1 MSFSFDL
8 VSHPDRTLAEH
19 LESCNDISERLLE
32 FKYVSSDFMDKPEI
46 EHIRRLLVYFHDFGK
61 GTDFFQAKI
70 LDATE
75 REGEASFK
83 DLHSS
88 YINYFR
94 QNKGLAVSEEMRLK
108 GYLRLDNH
116 AKMGAYWLFSTWSHS
131 DPVVEVIVLRVVRRH
146 HGYLTNFLESNG
158 SEERLQAELDTVQ
171 GYSIEQLEKQL
182 AYFGFEG
189 YNKILKGQGWG
200 VNPQMWAGIR
210 QKFENFEYFENIDN
224 ILSSNKSAKYF
235 LLQHYLFSL
244 LLSADKGDM
253 MIERHYDKTVIL
265 KPKRLIPSNIVGEFK
280 TMSFKEKEP
289 NPIDDQREE
298 AYLQIAK
305 NCKTYGDRN
314 FFSITLPTGF
324 GKTFSAYN
332 AAIILQEQFAEQS
345 GGKIARIVYS
355 LPFTSVIDQNDQILR
370 SIFEKCGGD
379 SINETWISRNHYLSL
394 PNEKYDG
401 EELIN
406 GAAEYLAEGWEQEV
420 IVTTFV
426 QLLEGIFTNRNRSL
440 RKFHNMTN
448 AIILLDEV
456 QNVPPKYY
464 EAIELVFKAMA
475 EYFNTKFVFI
485 TATQPFLFENENDVL
500 ELTDPAKVLTKQY
513 FEKLSRIQLNQQLL
527 KTNNYEESPIEELI
541 ETFCT
546 DIESNPDKTFLFIF
560 NTIAYSQA
568 VYKSLKEQFSE
579 TYCLI
584 YLSASILPRRRKQ
597 LIKFIMGKGKPRI
610 VVATQ
615 VVEAGVDI
623 DLDVVYR
630 DLSPM
635 DSINQAAGRCNRNA
649 RKGTGEVKLFNSG
662 KGLSI
667 YDGVLMDATVSI
679 LKSEKEAIPESSFY
693 ELNRRYAKQVRKDKA
708 QNANASADLKDAIYK
723 LNLEDLAKSFK
734 LIDKQYPQFNV
745 FIPYSK
751 RALKVWQEY
760 RLALSEKDTF
770 KRKRAIKQVTP
781 KLLQFVTRFPASKYQ
796 PDPNHKDDFII
807 YEKEWAQWY
816 DLETGFRFDN
826 KNESIALF

>member
-1 MSFSFDL
+1 MSYSFDL
-8 VSHPDRTLAEH
+8 ISHPDRTLAEH
-19 LESCNDISERLLE
+19 LESCNEISEKLLE
-32 FKYVSSDFMDKPEI
+32 FKYVLPEFLGKHEI
-46 EHIRRLLVYFHDFGK
+46 EHIRKLLVYFHDFGK

-75 REGEASFK
+75 REGGTAFK
-83 DLHSS
+83 DLHGN
-88 YINYFR
+88 YINYFK
-94 QNKGLAVSEEMRLK
+94 QNKLFHVNEEMRLR

-116 AKMGAYWLFSTWSHS
+116 AKMGAYWLFSTWSHE
-131 DPVVEVIVLRVVRRH
+131 DPVIEVIVLRVVRRH
-146 HGYLTNFLESNG
+146 HGHLTNFLESKG
-158 SEERLQAELDTVQ
+158 SEEKLQAELDASQ
-171 GYSIEQLEKQL
+171 GYSIEQLEKQM
-182 AYFGFEG
+182 AYYSFEG
-189 YNKILKGQGWG
+189 YNKILEAQGWY
-200 VNPQMWAGIR
+200 VIPQKWVSIK
-210 QKFENFEYFENIDN
+210 QKFEDFEYFEKIDDM
-224 ILSSNKSAKYF
+224 LSSNKSARYF

-253 MIERHYDKTVIL
+253 MIERHIDKASIL
-265 KPKRLIPSNIVGEFK
+265 KPKRLIPDNIVREYK
-280 TMSFKEKEP
+280 MLSFKDKES
-289 NPIDDQREE
+289 NPIDAQREE
-298 AYLQIAK
+298 AYQQIAK
-305 NCKTYGDRN
+305 NCEAYGTGN

-324 GKTFSAYN
+324 GKTFSTYN
-332 AAIILQEQFAEQS
+332 AAIILQKQFENQS
-345 GGKIARIVYS
+345 DGKVPRIVYS

-406 GAAEYLAEGWEQEV
+406 GAAEYLSEGWEQEV

-485 TATQPFLFENENDVL
+485 TATQPFLFENENDIV
-500 ELTDPAKVLTKQY
+500 ELTDPTKNLTKQY
-513 FEKLSRIQLNQQLL
+513 FEELKRIQLNQDLL
-527 KTNNYEESPIEELI
+527 KSNKYEENPFEGLVEGFS
-541 ETFCT
+541 T
-546 DIESNPDKTFLFIF
+546 DIANNPDKSFLFIF

-568 VYKSLKEQFSE
+568 VYKKLKEQFSE
-579 TYCLI
+579 THCLI
-584 YLSASILPRRRKQ
+584 YLSASILPKRRKQ

-630 DLSPM
+630 DLAPM

-649 RKGTGEVKLFNSG
+649 RKGRGEVKLFNSG

-679 LKSEKEAIPESSFY
+679 LKSEKEIIPESNFY
-693 ELNRRYAKQVRKDKA
+693 ELNRRYASQVRKDKA
-708 QNANASADLKDAIYK
+708 QNANASAKLKEAIFK
-723 LNLEDLAKSFK
+723 LNLEDLAESFK

-751 RALKVWQEY
+751 RAIKAWQKYKVAA
-760 RLALSEKDTF
+760 REKDTF

-781 KLLQFVTRFPASKYQ
+781 ELLQFVTRFPASKYQ

-807 YEKEWAQWY
+807 YENDWSNWY
-816 DLETGFRFDN
+816 DLETGFKFDN
-826 KNESIALF
+826 KQESTAIF